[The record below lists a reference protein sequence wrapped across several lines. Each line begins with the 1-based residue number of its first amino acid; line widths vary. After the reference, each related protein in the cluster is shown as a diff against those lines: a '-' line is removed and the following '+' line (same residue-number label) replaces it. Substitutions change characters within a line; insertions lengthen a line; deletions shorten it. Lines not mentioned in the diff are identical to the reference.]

1 MRLKRRNVV
10 PDKLEDMKTSGAGKR
25 VTRVSAAPSLVDNV
39 IYADGVQALAVKG
52 GVVQLD
58 LFQTLTVTQSQENRV
73 VSHRLVL
80 PVAAGNELLRMLH
93 AMSKAAAGKGG
104 ESKS

>member
-1 MRLKRRNVV
+1 
-10 PDKLEDMKTSGAGKR
+10 MKTDGAGKR
-25 VTRVSAAPSLVDNV
+25 VTRVSAAPSLADNV

-58 LFQTLTVTQSQENRV
+58 LFQTLTVTQSHENRV

-80 PVAAGNELLRMLH
+80 PVAAVNDLLRMLQT
-93 AMSKAAAGKGG
+93 MSKSGG
-104 ESKS
+104 SKS

>member
-1 MRLKRRNVV
+1 V
-10 PDKLEDMKTSGAGKR
+10 PDQPKELKTNGAGKR
-25 VTRVSAAPSLVDNV
+25 VTHVSAAPSLADNV

-58 LFQTLTVTQSQENRV
+58 LFQTLTSTQSQENRV

-80 PVAAGNELLRMLH
+80 PVAAVNELLRMLQTI
-93 AMSKAAAGKGG
+93 SKAAAGKGG
-104 ESKS
+104 GSRS